1 MATTEQIQEKA
12 KELGQLIADH
22 EATQR
27 LEEAGRALDNDQDA
41 QQLVNQFNQQ
51 LQELAQKQ
59 QSGQPIEA
67 HEKQQLQQIQQQ
79 VATNIKV
86 QNLQQAQ
93 MDYLDL
99 VRQAFAKV
107 TEEAG
112 GGEGEAAST
121 QPGQGAP
128 PLMGGGMMGPGA

>member
-1 MATTEQIQEKA
+1 MSTTQQIQDKA

-27 LEEAGRALDNDQDA
+27 LEEAGRALDNDRDA
-41 QQLVNQFNQQ
+41 QQLVNQFNQK
-51 LQELAQKQ
+51 LQELAQRQ

-67 HEKQQLQQIQQQ
+67 HEKQQIQQIQQQ

-112 GGEGEAAST
+112 GGEGEAAAN
-121 QPGQGAP
+121 QPAEGAA
-128 PLMGGGMMGPGA
+128 PLLGGGMMGGG